1 MIHSIGSLRN
11 LPANINLNSIPDYFK
26 TNQFTTSVGFR
37 CYYPTTIN
45 NYPVEKKGL
54 LFVDKI
60 KNLLKLYYF
69 TKDATYISS
78 SIYIGNTIKKLDW
91 FQVVDA
97 RHNSIFNN
105 VTDVKKLV
113 TDKDVQTIVDR
124 FLSTYDDTE
133 LWKSIEPKFH
143 KDLWNQYAN
152 KQDPHI
158 RRANEVYIATNRGV
172 VVRGGNIHTSRRG
185 ITVRRPETG
194 ARFSVY
200 SDGAHYIV
208 GNLVQGNTH
217 FYSDRKLLLQSR
229 NRPIVQSGDAGNGNR
244 EIVIRADLRWKQMYN
259 GRQGLKSIAYPGHAR
274 EVIVQLYNDT
284 GGRNRKVRYNFPI
297 RQMNIAYSDPR
308 LYGGQIFSLIHM
320 YLDDHLTPSN
330 YSRNRRG
337 SFRIFGDPQNDIV
350 GRERHYKEYAPMHF
364 IRGIDNWVNQDAANV
379 HHRGDCVIDV
389 HSIGYNSILNR
400 YSVSAGAYD
409 FDPIASGFAVLNTKF
424 GQETD
429 VDRNWLAQKMRVD
442 PEHKMDIRPMIGFL
456 MLGMPEGF
464 RFDIEQ
470 QVGIHHLVDRL
481 VSGNVWKNM
490 WGLGDPVAEF
500 PSIRRV
506 WWR

>member
-37 CYYPTTIN
+37 CYYPTMIN

-274 EVIVQLYNDT
+274 EVIVQLYTDV
-284 GGRNRKVRYNFPI
+284 GGRTYIVRYPEAMAYFGLRRNEGEAREYMGDRSEVELGI
-297 RQMNIAYSDPR
+297 RGKA
-308 LYGGQIFSLIHM
+308 G
-320 YLDDHLTPSN
+320 
-330 YSRNRRG
+330 
-337 SFRIFGDPQNDIV
+337 FGTQTA
-350 GRERHYKEYAPMHF
+350 RQRSYREYAPMHF
-364 IRGIDNWVNQDAANV
+364 IRGVYNRINQDSAIIEHHGNATIVISSIGLDNIINGRSYSAAAHPWYCIHEGIAIV
-379 HHRGDCVIDV
+379 DTQFGGETDQIGAGRIAVEYHHRHHKGHHRVERGAKVVLRALTDRIYDCDYIWSESVWRARHG
-389 HSIGYNSILNR
+389 HSSP
-400 YSVSAGAYD
+400 D
-409 FDPIASGFAVLNTKF
+409 
-424 GQETD
+424 
-429 VDRNWLAQKMRVD
+429 W
-442 PEHKMDIRPMIGFL
+442 DI
-456 MLGMPEGF
+456 
-464 RFDIEQ
+464 
-470 QVGIHHLVDRL
+470 
-481 VSGNVWKNM
+481 
-490 WGLGDPVAEF
+490 

>member
-11 LPANINLNSIPDYFK
+11 LPANINLNSIPYYFK

-259 GRQGLKSIAYPGHAR
+259 GRQGLRSIAYPGHAR
-274 EVIVQLYNDT
+274 EVIVQLYTDV
-284 GGRNRKVRYNFPI
+284 GGRTHRTRYPYPNLELGATI
-297 RQMNIAYSDPR
+297 YGKTDRYLYDRIYDPAR
-308 LYGGQIFSLIHM
+308 YGLGGEVVNGIIGR
-320 YLDDHLTPSN
+320 D
-330 YSRNRRG
+330 RG
-337 SFRIFGDPQNDIV
+337 
-350 GRERHYKEYAPMHF
+350 YKEYAPMHF
-364 IRGIDNWVNQDAANV
+364 IKGVYNRINQDTAFIE
-379 HHRGDCVIDV
+379 HHGNCTITLN
-389 HSIGYNSILNR
+389 SIGYDNIVNGRSTSGAVHDFNPLDQDMAILDER
-400 YSVSAGAYD
+400 Y
-409 FDPIASGFAVLNTKF
+409 GFATNRTRNNPRIRMRISHGGGGSKKPSGESDRDVTIA
-424 GQETD
+424 GYHVYQEYGGRQLYWPMHLISES
-429 VDRNWLAQKMRVD
+429 VWRSSRNLA
-442 PEHKMDIRPMIGFL
+442 H
-456 MLGMPEGF
+456 
-464 RFDIEQ
+464 
-470 QVGIHHLVDRL
+470 
-481 VSGNVWKNM
+481 
-490 WGLGDPVAEF
+490 PVNEI
-500 PSIRRV
+500 PCIRRV